1 MLVLLL
7 IIINIQHTLHL
18 LQLSRNIQLMCLGD
32 QNCLSQQAKISA
44 VFCME
49 ANLSTLWYQLI
60 GSTYL
65 TAIAFAFEHFIGI
78 FSPYTHSP
86 PKKNRSILENEY
98 FNLISQTMNI
108 TSVFI
113 LPLKLPEE
121 FHIWGHVY

>member
-65 TAIAFAFEHFIGI
+65 TAIAFAFEHFIHFIGI

-86 PKKNRSILENEY
+86 PKKKQKYIR
-98 FNLISQTMNI
+98 
-108 TSVFI
+108 
-113 LPLKLPEE
+113 K
-121 FHIWGHVY
+121 